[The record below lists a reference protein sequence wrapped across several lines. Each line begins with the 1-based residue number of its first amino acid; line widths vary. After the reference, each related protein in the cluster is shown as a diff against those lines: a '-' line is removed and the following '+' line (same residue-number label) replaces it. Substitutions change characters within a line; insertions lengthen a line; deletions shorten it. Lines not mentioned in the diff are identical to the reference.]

1 MITLSEAVL
10 DELKRLRG
18 RTERTFRIEPGC
30 SCCHSPTLELILDEP
45 EDDDV
50 TTFPV
55 LRFASGSVCWI
66 SSATSALKPIMRRD
80 TVYSRNGPSLPL
92 SKTDAFALHSTSIP
106 KGPETFPALSFY
118 PPKRVLL
125 DTRAGSSMKIQLP
138 HILPPEPIPR
148 VTPAQRRILLLPR

>member
-50 TTFPV
+50 TTEV
-55 LRFASGSVCWI
+55 SGFTFCIRKRMLDQLGNVRIEADHAEGYRIFSESAQGGEYVEAG
-66 SSATSALKPIMRRD
+66 SSWMNRRGYQAKPALA
-80 TVYSRNGPSLPL
+80 G
-92 SKTDAFALHSTSIP
+92 KT
-106 KGPETFPALSFY
+106 KGPETFPALSVWT
-118 PPKRVLL
+118 VL
-125 DTRAGSSMKIQLP
+125 
-138 HILPPEPIPR
+138 
-148 VTPAQRRILLLPR
+148 

>member
-45 EDDDV
+45 EYNYASCPIGRSRK
-50 TTFPV
+50 FPV
-55 LRFASGSVCWI
+55 LRFASESVCWI
-66 SSATSALKPIMRRD
+66 SSATSALKPIMRKD

-106 KGPETFPALSFY
+106 KGPEMFPALSVY

-125 DTRAGSSMKIQLP
+125 DTRAGSSMKIPLP

-148 VTPAQRRILLLPR
+148 VTPAQR

>member
-50 TTFPV
+50 TTEVSGFTFCIRKRMLDQLGNV
-55 LRFASGSVCWI
+55 RIEADHAEGYRIFSERSLSSFVKNGRLCASTLLPFI
-66 SSATSALKPIMRRD
+66 AL
-80 TVYSRNGPSLPL
+80 
-92 SKTDAFALHSTSIP
+92 SIP

-125 DTRAGSSMKIQLP
+125 VLAP
-138 HILPPEPIPR
+138 VHP
-148 VTPAQRRILLLPR
+148 

>member
-50 TTFPV
+50 TTEVSGFTFCIRKRMLDQLGNVRIEADHAEGYRIFSERSLSSFVKNGRLCASERAGNVSGPFV
-55 LRFASGSVCWI
+55 LPAKAGFAC
-66 SSATSALKPIMRRD
+66 
-80 TVYSRNGPSLPL
+80 
-92 SKTDAFALHSTSIP
+92 
-106 KGPETFPALSFY
+106 
-118 PPKRVLL
+118 
-125 DTRAGSSMKIQLP
+125 TRAGSSMKIQLP

>member
-50 TTFPV
+50 TTEV
-55 LRFASGSVCWI
+55 SGFTFCIRKRMLDQLGNVRIEADHAEGYRIFSE
-66 SSATSALKPIMRRD
+66 
-80 TVYSRNGPSLPL
+80 
-92 SKTDAFALHSTSIP
+92 P

-125 DTRAGSSMKIQLP
+125 DTRTGSSMKSSFHIFSPLNRFRESLQLRGESFCFP
-138 HILPPEPIPR
+138 DNPLETR
-148 VTPAQRRILLLPR
+148 

>member
-50 TTFPV
+50 TTEV
-55 LRFASGSVCWI
+55 SGSASGSVCWI

-92 SKTDAFALHSTSIP
+92 SKTDAFALHSTVHT
-106 KGPETFPALSFY
+106 E
-118 PPKRVLL
+118 
-125 DTRAGSSMKIQLP
+125 RAGNVSGPFVLP
-138 HILPPEPIPR
+138 
-148 VTPAQRRILLLPR
+148 AKAGFA

>member
-50 TTFPV
+50 TTEVCIRKRMLDQLGNVRIEADHAEGYRIFSERSLSSFV
-55 LRFASGSVCWI
+55 KNGRLCAS
-66 SSATSALKPIMRRD
+66 
-80 TVYSRNGPSLPL
+80 
-92 SKTDAFALHSTSIP
+92 
-106 KGPETFPALSFY
+106 
-118 PPKRVLL
+118 
-125 DTRAGSSMKIQLP
+125 
-138 HILPPEPIPR
+138 
-148 VTPAQRRILLLPR
+148 

>member
-50 TTFPV
+50 TTEVSGFTFCIRKRMLDPV
-55 LRFASGSVCWI
+55 SYTHLEA
-66 SSATSALKPIMRRD
+66 IM
-80 TVYSRNGPSLPL
+80 
-92 SKTDAFALHSTSIP
+92 LH
-106 KGPETFPALSFY
+106 
-118 PPKRVLL
+118 
-125 DTRAGSSMKIQLP
+125 RA
-138 HILPPEPIPR
+138 
-148 VTPAQRRILLLPR
+148 

>member
-50 TTFPV
+50 TTEVSGFTFCIRKRMLDQLGNVRIEADHAEGYRIFSERSQQRKKLPV
-55 LRFASGSVCWI
+55 PYA
-66 SSATSALKPIMRRD
+66 SSAK
-80 TVYSRNGPSLPL
+80 SL
-92 SKTDAFALHSTSIP
+92 
-106 KGPETFPALSFY
+106 
-118 PPKRVLL
+118 
-125 DTRAGSSMKIQLP
+125 
-138 HILPPEPIPR
+138 
-148 VTPAQRRILLLPR
+148 

>member
-30 SCCHSPTLELILDEP
+30 SCCHSPTLELIWMNRKTTMLIHGSSGFTFCIRKRMLDQLGNVRIEADQCGGIAVYST
-45 EDDDV
+45 ERSLSSFV
-50 TTFPV
+50 KNGRH
-55 LRFASGSVCWI
+55 LRFI
-66 SSATSALKPIMRRD
+66 AL
-80 TVYSRNGPSLPL
+80 
-92 SKTDAFALHSTSIP
+92 SIT

-125 DTRAGSSMKIQLP
+125 VLAP
-138 HILPPEPIPR
+138 VHP
-148 VTPAQRRILLLPR
+148 

>member
-50 TTFPV
+50 TTEV
-55 LRFASGSVCWI
+55 
-66 SSATSALKPIMRRD
+66 
-80 TVYSRNGPSLPL
+80 
-92 SKTDAFALHSTSIP
+92 
-106 KGPETFPALSFY
+106 
-118 PPKRVLL
+118 
-125 DTRAGSSMKIQLP
+125 
-138 HILPPEPIPR
+138 
-148 VTPAQRRILLLPR
+148 

>member
-50 TTFPV
+50 TTEVSGFTFCIRKRMLDQLGNV
-55 LRFASGSVCWI
+55 IIFASFYNVPLAKSHTACI
-66 SSATSALKPIMRRD
+66 SS
-80 TVYSRNGPSLPL
+80 SR
-92 SKTDAFALHSTSIP
+92 A
-106 KGPETFPALSFY
+106 ALSFSRATVWKLHDGF
-118 PPKRVLL
+118 PIVPRRVGCACL
-125 DTRAGSSMKIQLP
+125 
-138 HILPPEPIPR
+138 
-148 VTPAQRRILLLPR
+148 

>member
-50 TTFPV
+50 TTEVSGFTFCIRKRMLDQLGNVRIEADHAGIPYILERSLFLCQKRTP
-55 LRFASGSVCWI
+55 LRFIALPYRKGRKCSGPFV
-66 SSATSALKPIMRRD
+66 
-80 TVYSRNGPSLPL
+80 LPA
-92 SKTDAFALHSTSIP
+92 KAGFA
-106 KGPETFPALSFY
+106 
-118 PPKRVLL
+118 
-125 DTRAGSSMKIQLP
+125 
-138 HILPPEPIPR
+138 
-148 VTPAQRRILLLPR
+148 

>member
-50 TTFPV
+50 TTEVSGFTFCIRKRMLDQLGNRIFSERSLSSFV
-55 LRFASGSVCWI
+55 KNGRLCAS
-66 SSATSALKPIMRRD
+66 
-80 TVYSRNGPSLPL
+80 
-92 SKTDAFALHSTSIP
+92 
-106 KGPETFPALSFY
+106 
-118 PPKRVLL
+118 
-125 DTRAGSSMKIQLP
+125 
-138 HILPPEPIPR
+138 
-148 VTPAQRRILLLPR
+148 

>member
-50 TTFPV
+50 TTEVSGFTFCIRKRIEADHAEGYRIFSERSLSSFV
-55 LRFASGSVCWI
+55 KNGRLCAS
-66 SSATSALKPIMRRD
+66 
-80 TVYSRNGPSLPL
+80 
-92 SKTDAFALHSTSIP
+92 
-106 KGPETFPALSFY
+106 
-118 PPKRVLL
+118 
-125 DTRAGSSMKIQLP
+125 
-138 HILPPEPIPR
+138 
-148 VTPAQRRILLLPR
+148 

>member
-50 TTFPV
+50 TTEVSGFT
-55 LRFASGSVCWI
+55 FCSGSVCWI
-66 SSATSALKPIMRRD
+66 SSATSAIEADHAEGYRIFSERSLSSFVK
-80 TVYSRNGPSLPL
+80 NGRLCAS
-92 SKTDAFALHSTSIP
+92 
-106 KGPETFPALSFY
+106 
-118 PPKRVLL
+118 
-125 DTRAGSSMKIQLP
+125 
-138 HILPPEPIPR
+138 
-148 VTPAQRRILLLPR
+148 

>member
-50 TTFPV
+50 TTEV
-55 LRFASGSVCWI
+55 SGFTFCIRKRMLDQLGNVRI
-66 SSATSALKPIMRRD
+66 EA
-80 TVYSRNGPSLPL
+80 GPSLPL

-125 DTRAGSSMKIQLP
+125 GTRAGSSMKFQLP